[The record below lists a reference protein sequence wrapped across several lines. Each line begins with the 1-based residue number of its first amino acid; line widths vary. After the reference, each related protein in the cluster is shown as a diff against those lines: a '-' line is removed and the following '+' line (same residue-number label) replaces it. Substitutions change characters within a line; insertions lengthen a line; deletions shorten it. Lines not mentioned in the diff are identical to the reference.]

1 MYIQPFPKNHRILI
15 AVLLIVFFALSTS
28 LFSQTIP
35 ERLDS
40 FFTEL
45 NKNGDINGSVLVAER
60 GDILYQK
67 SFGYAD
73 VQNKIANTGNTL
85 FQLASVSKTFTSL
98 AVLQFVEKK
107 KLALSDKII
116 QYFPGFPYPE
126 ITIRQLLSHTSGL

>member
-15 AVLLIVFFALSTS
+15 AVLLIVFFALCTS
-28 LFSQTIP
+28 LFSQTIL

-85 FQLASVSKTFTSL
+85 
-98 AVLQFVEKK
+98 LQFVEKK

-126 ITIRQLLSHTSGL
+126 ITIRQLLSHTSGLPDYDELFDP